1 MPTLTGTKP
10 FKSYDEQ
17 IALLKSRGLIINND
31 ETAKDILKRMN
42 YYRLS
47 AYSLTLRKN
56 DQFYPGVSIEDI
68 VSLYDFDADLRKII
82 FEFSEIAETSAR
94 AYIAYYH
101 AQKYGPLGYLNNQN
115 FESELNHS
123 IFLKELFSAIK
134 RSSDIFVIHHKEDL
148 EGIYPVWVAIEETTF
163 GALSKFYKNMLVED
177 RKAIAKEFYG
187 IPRKYVENFMQCASV
202 ARNIAAHGGRFYNR
216 VKLNPAVNLPSKVS
230 FIEND
235 RPAAYIYAIYS
246 LIPDRKKYFMLT
258 ALQRTFSHHPY
269 AKPQY
274 LGLPENWFQLFE
286 DSQIIEDSQTK

>member
-17 IALLKSRGLIINND
+17 IALLKSRGLIIDND
-31 ETAKDILKRMN
+31 ETAKAILKRMN

-68 VSLYDFDADLRKII
+68 VSLYDFDADLRRII

-101 AQKYGPLGYLNNQN
+101 ARKYGPLGYLNNQN
-115 FESELNHS
+115 FENELNHS
-123 IFLKELFSAIK
+123 TFLKELFSSIN
-134 RSSDIFVIHHKEDL
+134 RSSDVFVIHHKEDL
-148 EGIYPVWVAIEETTF
+148 KGIYPVWVAIEETTF
-163 GALSKFYKNMLVED
+163 GALSKFYKNMLAED
-177 RKAIAKEFYG
+177 RTAIAKEFYG
-187 IPRKYVENFMQCASV
+187 IPREYVENFMQCASV

-216 VKLNPAVNLPSKVS
+216 VKLNPAVKLPSKLR
-230 FIEND
+230 ILQKD
-235 RPAAYIYAIYS
+235 RPAAYIYAIYT
-246 LIPDRKKYFMLT
+246 LIPDRKKYSMLM
-258 ALQRTFSHHPY
+258 ALRRIFNHHSF

-274 LGLPENWFQLFE
+274 LGLPDNWFQLFE
-286 DSQIIEDSQTK
+286 DIQ